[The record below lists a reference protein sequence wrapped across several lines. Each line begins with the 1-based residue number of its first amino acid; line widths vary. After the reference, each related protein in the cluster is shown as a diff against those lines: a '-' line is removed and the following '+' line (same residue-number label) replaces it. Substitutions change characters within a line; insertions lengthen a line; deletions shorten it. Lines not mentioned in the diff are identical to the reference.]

1 MMVPELYCLIK
12 PASGACNMA
21 CRYCFYADE
30 MAHREVRIFPRMSE
44 ATARNLIRK
53 AYAFARRGVTF
64 AFQGGEP
71 MMAGLPFFR
80 DFVAL
85 SQQLNPGLQV
95 RYAIQTNG
103 TLIDEPT
110 AEFLAQHR
118 FLVGVS
124 LDGTVSLHDQFRRD
138 HHGQKTGA
146 KVLAAIEL
154 LRQKG
159 AEVNILTVLTH
170 QTARHIEQILDD
182 YQARGFDFLQFIPCL
197 DPMNEPR
204 GQQAYSLSPDDFELY
219 LKQSFDRWYR
229 QIEAGQTPYN
239 RYFENLLMM
248 LMGQMPEACG
258 MFGQCMKQYV
268 FEADGSC
275 YPCDF
280 YVLDELKL
288 GNVNEEDFDDF
299 DRRRQQLGFIEQ
311 SRQVHPRCRQCR
323 YGALCRGGCR
333 RDRQRADQQIGLNY
347 YCDSY
352 RHFFDYALPRL
363 IRLAQKLSQR

>member
-71 MMAGLPFFR
+71 LMAGLPFFR

-118 FLVGVS
+118 FWWAFLWMER
-124 LDGTVSLHDQFRRD
+124 FRC
-138 HHGQKTGA
+138 T
-146 KVLAAIEL
+146 
-154 LRQKG
+154 
-159 AEVNILTVLTH
+159 T
-170 QTARHIEQILDD
+170 
-182 YQARGFDFLQFIPCL
+182 
-197 DPMNEPR
+197 
-204 GQQAYSLSPDDFELY
+204 
-219 LKQSFDRWYR
+219 SF
-229 QIEAGQTPYN
+229 AGIIMVKKP
-239 RYFENLLMM
+239 
-248 LMGQMPEACG
+248 
-258 MFGQCMKQYV
+258 V
-268 FEADGSC
+268 
-275 YPCDF
+275 
-280 YVLDELKL
+280 
-288 GNVNEEDFDDF
+288 
-299 DRRRQQLGFIEQ
+299 
-311 SRQVHPRCRQCR
+311 PRCW
-323 YGALCRGGCR
+323 R
-333 RDRQRADQQIGLNY
+333 RSSCCGRKGR
-347 YCDSY
+347 
-352 RHFFDYALPRL
+352 R
-363 IRLAQKLSQR
+363 